1 MGRKKKEPVARDHLL
16 PHPPLFSLIKRE
28 KRNTVRPS
36 LFSAFFFLPFRLHGQ
51 THNSK
56 ITSLLLPVR
65 SVPYGQPERKR
76 GPFSPLILAF
86 LVLSPLFLKAGEATN
101 NGGGVRGRRQKGRR
115 ESRGGKKDQAVRR
128 LLSRVET
135 CVSKG
140 TRTRYTHGQGGG
152 RGGDSPP

>member
-1 MGRKKKEPVARDHLL
+1 MESREERGRNQWRATIPFHI
-16 PHPPLFSLIKRE
+16 PPLFSPIKRE

-76 GPFSPLILAF
+76 GPFSPHILAF
-86 LVLSPLFLKAGEATN
+86 LVLFPPLLE
-101 NGGGVRGRRQKGRR
+101 
-115 ESRGGKKDQAVRR
+115 
-128 LLSRVET
+128 
-135 CVSKG
+135 
-140 TRTRYTHGQGGG
+140 GG
-152 RGGDSPP
+152 RGYKQRRRRARQEAKGP